1 MATTTIEKKQLT
13 EFAEQVYIAQKD
25 DFVNHLADRI
35 KQSID
40 VGMTQCAN
48 GESMNFVEFKE
59 KFIKEHDLH
68 GKI

>member
-1 MATTTIEKKQLT
+1 MAPTIEKEQFT

-25 DFVNHLADRI
+25 DFVNHLAERI

-40 VGMTQCAN
+40 AGMAQCKK
-48 GESMNFVEFKE
+48 GESMDFAEFKE
-59 KFIKEHDLH
+59 KFIKEHNLN